1 MRFFLAPL
9 HILIENSAEEFARNG
24 SRVGPHM
31 MFSARLQGP
40 EKRWAKYNCT
50 VAKYEVCCC
59 TVVAL
64 SQLCHVCLCVTYRQT
79 DRQTEP
85 EQEGE
90 IKK

>member
-1 MRFFLAPL
+1 VRFFLAPL

-31 MFSARLQGP
+31 MFSAGTRKTMGKIQLYGS
-40 EKRWAKYNCT
+40 KIRSLLLYG
-50 VAKYEVCCC
+50 CCAESTMSC
-59 TVVAL
+59 L
-64 SQLCHVCLCVTYRQT
+64 SLCNIQT